1 LIAAGEALLKRASV
15 LVDEAMRA
23 RLDDRLWPGAP
34 SRLMDA
40 MRYSLFAGG
49 KRFRPALVIGGC
61 EAAGGNAEAALPA
74 ACAVEMIHTY
84 SLIHDDLPAMDN
96 DDLRRGRSTLHRAF
110 DEATAILAG
119 DTLLTI
125 AFDALADCG
134 NLDMVRELA
143 RAAGPTGMAGGQVL
157 DIEAENSPPDLNGL
171 IRLHRMKTGALIRVS
186 VRMGALAGGAS
197 PETLTALTRYGEALG
212 LAFQITDDILDV
224 TGDPEK
230 MGKAAGRDAAR
241 QKTTYPS
248 LLGLEES
255 RRRAEQSARD
265 AVDALAGLNGDAA
278 DALRS
283 LAWYVV
289 RRDA

>member
-1 LIAAGEALLKRASV
+1 LTAAGEALLRRASA

-23 RLDDRLWPGAP
+23 RLDDRRWPDAP
-34 SRLMDA
+34 PRLMEA

-49 KRFRPALVIGGC
+49 KRFRPALVIGAC
-61 EAAGGNAEAALPA
+61 EAAGGSHEAALPA

-96 DDLRRGRSTLHRAF
+96 DDLRRGRPTLHRAF

-125 AFDALADCG
+125 AFDTVSDCG
-134 NLDMVRELA
+134 NLEMVRELA

-157 DIEAENSPPDLNGL
+157 DMEAEKNPPDLSGL
-171 IRLHRMKTGALIRVS
+171 VRLHRMKTGALIRVS
-186 VRMGALAGGAS
+186 VRMGAMAGGAD
-197 PETLTALTRYGEALG
+197 ENTLDVLTHYGEAVG
-212 LAFQITDDILDV
+212 LAFQIADDILDV
-224 TGDPEK
+224 TGDTEK

-255 RRRAEQSARD
+255 QKRAERSARE
-265 AVDALAGLNGDAA
+265 AVDALAGLSGEPV

>member
-1 LIAAGEALLKRASV
+1 MTTAGETLLKRASA
-15 LVDEAMRA
+15 LVDESMRA
-23 RLDDRLWPGAP
+23 RLEDCLWPGVP
-34 SRLMDA
+34 SRLMEA

-61 EAAGGNAEAALPA
+61 EAAGGTPEAALPA

-96 DDLRRGRSTLHRAF
+96 DDLRRGRPTLHRAF

-125 AFDALADCG
+125 AFDALADSG
-134 NLDMVRELA
+134 KLEMVRELA
-143 RAAGPTGMAGGQVL
+143 RAAGPAGMAGGQVL
-157 DIEAENSPPDLNGL
+157 DMEAEKNPPDLTGL
-171 IRLHRMKTGALIRVS
+171 IRLHRMKTGALIRAS
-186 VRMGALAGGAS
+186 VRLGAMAGGAG
-197 PETLTALTRYGEALG
+197 PETLTALTRYGEAVG

-224 TGDPEK
+224 AGDPEK
-230 MGKAAGRDAAR
+230 MGKASGRDAIR
-241 QKTTYPS
+241 QKTTYPG

-255 RRRAEQSARD
+255 RRRAGQSARE
-265 AVDALAGLNGDAA
+265 AVDALAGLTGQAV

-289 RRDA
+289 RRDT